1 MEMTEITQKIMK
13 KSRKSGWTIGNLFK
27 YAILLIGAIAAVLP
41 LLVVLI
47 GSFKSNEE
55 FLTSGVLALPQQ
67 LDFSNYVTA
76 FVNGQ
81 MLTGFKNTFF
91 IFIVSMV
98 GKLTLGS
105 MFAYAMNRFD
115 FRYKKLIL
123 TLFMTAMLIPG
134 ITSQV
139 ATFQIIESMGLF
151 NTIWSVIVLNL
162 GTDVIS
168 IYIFMQYLD
177 EIPVS
182 LDESAYLDGASH
194 FQIFWKIILPNLKAP
209 IVTMLIIS
217 GVGVYNDF
225 YNPFLYMP
233 ARELKVISTA
243 LFAFKGPYGTNWPVI
258 LAGVMIV
265 IVPILILFVSLQKY
279 IYNGV
284 AGSVK

>member
-13 KSRKSGWTIGNLFK
+13 KGRKSGWTIGNFFK
-27 YAILLIGAIAAVLP
+27 YTILLIGAIAAVLP

-151 NTIWSVIVLNL
+151 NTTWSVIVLNL

>member
-1 MEMTEITQKIMK
+1 MK
-13 KSRKSGWTIGNLFK
+13 KGRKSGWTLGNFFK
-27 YAILLIGAIAAVLP
+27 YTILLIGAIAAVLP

-55 FLTSGVLALPQQ
+55 FLTTGVLALPQEM
-67 LDFSNYVTA
+67 DFSNYVTA

-81 MLTGFKNTFF
+81 MLTGFKNTLF

>member
-13 KSRKSGWTIGNLFK
+13 KGRKSGWTIGIFFK
-27 YAILLIGAIAAVLP
+27 YTILFIGAITAVLP

-55 FLTSGVLALPQQ
+55 FLTTGVLALPQQ

-105 MFAYAMNRFD
+105 MFAYAMNRFE

>member
-1 MEMTEITQKIMK
+1 MEMTGITQKIIK
-13 KSRKSGWTIGNLFK
+13 KSRKSGWTLGNFLK
-27 YAILLIGAIAAVLP
+27 YTILLIGAIAAVLP

-55 FLTSGVLALPQQ
+55 FLTTGVLSLPQQ

-81 MLTGFKNTFF
+81 MLTGFKNTLF
-91 IFIVSMV
+91 IFVVSMV

-105 MFAYAMNRFD
+105 MFAYVMNRFD
-115 FRYKKLIL
+115 FRFKKLIL

-225 YNPFLYMP
+225 YNSFLYMP

>member
-1 MEMTEITQKIMK
+1 MTGITQKIIK
-13 KSRKSGWTIGNLFK
+13 KSRKSGWTLGNFLK
-27 YAILLIGAIAAVLP
+27 YTILLIGAIAAVLP

-55 FLTSGVLALPQQ
+55 FLTTGVLSLPQQ

-81 MLTGFKNTFF
+81 MLTGFKNTLF
-91 IFIVSMV
+91 IFVVSMV

-105 MFAYAMNRFD
+105 MFAYVMNRFD
-115 FRYKKLIL
+115 FRFKKLIL

>member
-13 KSRKSGWTIGNLFK
+13 KGRKSGWTIGNFFK
-27 YAILLIGAIAAVLP
+27 YTILFIGAITAVLP

-47 GSFKSNEE
+47 GSLKSNEE
-55 FLTSGVLALPQQ
+55 FLTTGVLALPEQ

-105 MFAYAMNRFD
+105 MFAYAMNRFE

>member
-13 KSRKSGWTIGNLFK
+13 KGRKSGWTIGNFFK
-27 YAILLIGAIAAVLP
+27 YTILFIGAITAVLP

-55 FLTSGVLALPQQ
+55 FLTTGVLALPQQ

-105 MFAYAMNRFD
+105 MFAYAMNRFE

>member
-1 MEMTEITQKIMK
+1 MEMTEITQKIMNK
-13 KSRKSGWTIGNLFK
+13 GRKSGWTIGNFFK
-27 YAILLIGAIAAVLP
+27 YTILLIGAIAAVLP

-55 FLTSGVLALPQQ
+55 FLTTGVLALPQQ

-243 LFAFKGPYGTNWPVI
+243 LFAFKGPYGPNWPVI

>member
-1 MEMTEITQKIMK
+1 MTEITQKIMK
-13 KSRKSGWTIGNLFK
+13 KGRKSGWTIGNFFK
-27 YAILLIGAIAAVLP
+27 YTILLIGAIAAVLP

-76 FVNGQ
+76 YGKGQ
-81 MLTGFKNTFF
+81 MLTGFKNTLF

-98 GKLTLGS
+98 GKLTHGS

-151 NTIWSVIVLNL
+151 NTI
-162 GTDVIS
+162 
-168 IYIFMQYLD
+168 
-177 EIPVS
+177 
-182 LDESAYLDGASH
+182 
-194 FQIFWKIILPNLKAP
+194 
-209 IVTMLIIS
+209 
-217 GVGVYNDF
+217 
-225 YNPFLYMP
+225 
-233 ARELKVISTA
+233 
-243 LFAFKGPYGTNWPVI
+243 
-258 LAGVMIV
+258 
-265 IVPILILFVSLQKY
+265 
-279 IYNGV
+279 
-284 AGSVK
+284 

>member
-13 KSRKSGWTIGNLFK
+13 KGRKSGWTIGNFFK
-27 YAILLIGAIAAVLP
+27 YTILLIGAIAAVLP

-139 ATFQIIESMGLF
+139 AAFQIIESMGLF

>member
-1 MEMTEITQKIMK
+1 M
-13 KSRKSGWTIGNLFK
+13 
-27 YAILLIGAIAAVLP
+27 
-41 LLVVLI
+41 
-47 GSFKSNEE
+47 
-55 FLTSGVLALPQQ
+55 
-67 LDFSNYVTA
+67 DFSNYVTA
-76 FVNGQ
+76 FMNGQ
-81 MLTGFKNTFF
+81 MLTGFKNTLF

-105 MFAYAMNRFD
+105 MFVYVMNRFD

-123 TLFMTAMLIPG
+123 TLFMTAMLIPH

-139 ATFQIIESMGLF
+139 ATSGDFQSMGLF

-162 GTDVIS
+162 GTDDFS

-177 EIPVS
+177 EIPIS
-182 LDESAYLDGASH
+182 LDESAYLDGASQ
-194 FQIFWKIILPNLKAP
+194 FQIFRKIILPNLKAP

-243 LFAFKGPYGTNWPVI
+243 LFAFKGR
-258 LAGVMIV
+258 AG
-265 IVPILILFVSLQKY
+265 PIGRSFWLVL
-279 IYNGV
+279 
-284 AGSVK
+284 